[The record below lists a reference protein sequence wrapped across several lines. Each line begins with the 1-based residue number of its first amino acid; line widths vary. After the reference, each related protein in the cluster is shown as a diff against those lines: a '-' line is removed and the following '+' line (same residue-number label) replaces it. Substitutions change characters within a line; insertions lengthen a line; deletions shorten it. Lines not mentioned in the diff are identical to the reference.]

1 MAQRSVRS
9 PSPLRLKGPSPPPDL
24 LNTDGTLMLFASSS
38 CSRTGY
44 VCVCVVL
51 VFGSLGHVHG
61 LTIRGLHKAK

>member
-24 LNTDGTLMLFASSS
+24 LNTDGTLMLFANSS

-44 VCVCVVL
+44 VCVCVCGAEFWGVS
-51 VFGSLGHVHG
+51 VMYVG
-61 LTIRGLHKAK
+61 